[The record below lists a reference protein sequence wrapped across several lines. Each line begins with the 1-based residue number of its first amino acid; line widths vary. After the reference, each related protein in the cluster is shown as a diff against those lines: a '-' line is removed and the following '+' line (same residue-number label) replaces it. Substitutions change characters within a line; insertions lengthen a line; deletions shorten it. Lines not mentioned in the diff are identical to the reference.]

1 MVPFAQRM
9 ADMEKSA
16 TVVRKL
22 FGAMTDPETI
32 SFGGGAPAREALPV
46 DIIREIAADVMTYD
60 KRGVEA
66 LQYSAPN
73 GLVDL
78 RKAVAEKLLAP
89 KGITAS
95 IDDIAIVAGG
105 LETMNLICQLFI
117 NPGDVILV
125 EAPTFMHCVEIFEMF
140 QAKCVSV
147 EMDENG
153 MIMEDL
159 EAKIQQYN
167 PKIIYVIPTFQN
179 PSGRTLSVE
188 RRQKVAEL
196 GSKYDVLV
204 LEDDPYRELRYS
216 GEDLPP
222 IKYFDKTGHTIY
234 ANSFSKIFS
243 PGARLGFVYA
253 APEIITKLFDAKT
266 ATNSQTNGVT
276 QVLCAEFFN
285 RGYYEQ
291 HIEQV
296 RAIYKERRN
305 VMIDCIDKY
314 LPAGTKRVFP
324 DGGLFT
330 WVELPG
336 DIDTTALLEE
346 AAAYKVAFV
355 AGEGFFT
362 DGGGRGHNCMRL
374 SFGSVP
380 PEKIRI
386 GMERLGRLIASKMEQ
401 A

>member
-153 MIMEDL
+153 IIMEDL

-305 VMIDCIDKY
+305 MMIDCIDKY

-346 AAAYKVAFV
+346 AAVYKVAFV

-386 GMERLGRLIASKMEQ
+386 GMERLGRLITSKMEQ

>member
-346 AAAYKVAFV
+346 AAVYKVAFV

>member
-305 VMIDCIDKY
+305 MMIDCIDKY

-386 GMERLGRLIASKMEQ
+386 GMERLGRLITSKMEQ

>member
-9 ADMEKSA
+9 TDMEKSA

-147 EMDENG
+147 EMDDNG

-305 VMIDCIDKY
+305 TMIDCIDTY

-336 DIDTTALLEE
+336 NIDTTALLEE

-362 DGGGRGHNCMRL
+362 DGGGRGRNCMRL

-386 GMERLGRLIASKMEQ
+386 GMERLGRLITSKMEQ

>member
-125 EAPTFMHCVEIFEMF
+125 EAPTFMHCVEIFDMF

-153 MIMEDL
+153 MVMEDL

-266 ATNSQTNGVT
+266 ATNSQTNGVA

-296 RAIYKERRN
+296 RAIYKERRD

-362 DGGGRGHNCMRL
+362 DGGGRGRNCMRL

-386 GMERLGRLIASKMEQ
+386 GMERLGRLIASKKEQ